1 MPDPIKIHVTH
12 AERRLSTGS
21 SAIGLPSGAEENTGK
36 MILWTTDSAH
46 QRKHTLFSLM
56 QTVQIRHEDKD
67 LDIETF
73 SGGPFILSFGEES
86 TEVEHGVV
94 VSTDESGAIHLYAHE
109 DADIR
114 SLIRAAN
121 KYCTRW
127 IRLDVR

>member
-1 MPDPIKIHVTH
+1 MSDPITIHVTH
-12 AERRLSTGS
+12 ADSHLSAGG

-56 QTVQIRHEDKD
+56 QTVQIRYEDGD

-73 SGGPFILSFGEES
+73 PGGPFILSFGNES
-86 TEVEHGVV
+86 AEVERGLVV
-94 VSTDESGAIHLYAHE
+94 CTDEKGGIHLYAHE
-109 DADIR
+109 DVDIR